1 MEKKLTFK
9 LHNIVQK
16 YNISI
21 RELSRLTDIP
31 RSTLSKLMNQKIQNI
46 HIPHLLRIADVF
58 GINDI
63 REIID
68 LEYLI
73 FNGAA
78 FILTVQLSIAAPL
91 SWRMGTNQFKRI

>member
-1 MEKKLTFK
+1 MEKTVTVK

-21 RELSRLTDIP
+21 RELYRRTDIP
-31 RSTLSKLMNQKIQNI
+31 RSSLSKLMSQKVQNI
-46 HIPHLLRIADVF
+46 HIPHILRIADVF

-68 LEYLI
+68 LE
-73 FNGAA
+73 
-78 FILTVQLSIAAPL
+78 
-91 SWRMGTNQFKRI
+91 